1 MLPVH
6 AFKTFPALTD
16 PDAEEPRNHVFEVQ
30 DESHT
35 NQVHRITAIL
45 DSTITIHMEYDQDTK
60 KLQLVQTPVGW
71 DVVHPALYNRLRPF
85 FEYAGGDLH
94 PAEAFVIGEDGPEGT
109 DACFLPT
116 FGPGGPLIPY
126 IFKNVIRNLDEI
138 MLVVPQLPT

>member
-6 AFKTFPALTD
+6 AFKSFPALTD
-16 PDAEEPRNHVFEVQ
+16 PDTEEPRNHVFEVQ
-30 DESHT
+30 DES
-35 NQVHRITAIL
+35 NRITAIL
-45 DSTITIHMEYDQDTK
+45 DSTFTIHMEYDQDTK
-60 KLQLVQTPVGW
+60 KLHLVQTPVGC

-94 PAEAFVIGEDGPEGT
+94 PAEAFAVGEDGPEGT